1 MSNSAGFDRHI
12 TIFSPE
18 GRLFQVE
25 YAFKAVT
32 AANITALGITGKDT
46 VVLISQKKVPDKLL
60 DPKTVSYLFKISKHI
75 GMMATGSIAD
85 SRSLATRA
93 RSEANDFEYKYG
105 YPIPVDVLSKRMANL
120 AQIYTQRAYMR
131 PSGAI
136 ITFGAFDDEKGP
148 LLYKVDPAGYY
159 IGSKATA
166 VGPKQDEATT
176 ALEKKYKNKEYLKG
190 DTTKLVETAIIT
202 LSNVLNSEFKKD
214 DIEIGVATDGNF
226 TILTSDEIEERLIAI
241 AEQD

>member
-1 MSNSAGFDRHI
+1 M
-12 TIFSPE
+12 
-18 GRLFQVE
+18 E

-32 AANITALGITGKDT
+32 AANITALGITGKEAT
-46 VVLISQKKVPDKLL
+46 VVISQKKVPDKLL
-60 DPKTVSYLFKISKHI
+60 DALTVSYLFKVSESI
-75 GMMATGSIAD
+75 GMMGTGSIAD
-85 SRSLATRA
+85 VRALAIRA

-131 PSGAI
+131 PLGAVV
-136 ITFGAFDDEKGP
+136 TFAGVDDEKGP

-159 IGSKATA
+159 TGAKALA

-190 DTTKLVETAIIT
+190 DITKLVETAIVT
-202 LSNVLNSEFKKD
+202 LSGVMNTEFKKD
-214 DIEIGVATDGNF
+214 DIEIGVATEGDF
-226 TILTSDEIEERLIAI
+226 RILSAEEIEERLILI